1 MNNSVKNKIAMTT
14 ACVLLGVIV
23 TIQLKTL
30 DDIDLNVISTQ
41 RSKEIAKEYKKLKS
55 EREKIIKE
63 MNNLEK
69 KVSQYEKVEVE
80 KDPLLENLYKDIE
93 KYKMLSGYKD
103 VKGEGVIIQIDNP
116 QTEMQIGVEKNILI
130 DNYSFLLEIISLLNA
145 VETEAISIND
155 QRYTSFTEIVPA
167 GELLEINGVSFG
179 TPIIIKTIGD
189 PEDIENALRIK
200 GGIIWLMEE
209 GYNLKIKINKEKDII
224 VPKYE
229 RVKNFKYGTPIETN
243 SNNS

>member
-1 MNNSVKNKIAMTT
+1 MKDNIRNKIAMTT
-14 ACVLLGVIV
+14 VCVLLGTIV
-23 TIQLKTL
+23 TIQFKTL
-30 DDIDLNVISTQ
+30 DDIDNNVISTQ
-41 RSKEIAKEYKKLKS
+41 RSREIAIEYKKLKS
-55 EREKIIKE
+55 EREKMIKE
-63 MNNLEK
+63 IKSLEK
-69 KVSQYEKVEVE
+69 KVSQYEQLEVN
-80 KDPLLENLYKDIE
+80 KDPLLENLHKDIE

-116 QTEMQIGVEKNILI
+116 PTDIQIGSYKNVLM

-167 GELLEINGVSFG
+167 GELLEINGISFG
-179 TPIIIKTIGD
+179 TPVIIKTIGD

-209 GYNLKIKINKEKDII
+209 GYDLKIKISREKDII

-229 RVKNFKYGTPIETN
+229 KVKEFKHGTSVQMNDNE
-243 SNNS
+243 

>member
-1 MNNSVKNKIAMTT
+1 MNNSIKNKIAMTT
-14 ACVLLGVIV
+14 VCVLLGVIV
-23 TIQLKTL
+23 TIQFKTL
-30 DDIDLNVISTQ
+30 DDIDTNVISTQ
-41 RSKEIAKEYKKLKS
+41 KSKEIAIEYKKLKT

-63 MNNLEK
+63 MNKLEK
-69 KVSQYEKVEVE
+69 KVSQYEKAEVE

-103 VKGEGVIIQIDNP
+103 VKGEGVVIQIDNP
-116 QTEMQIGVEKNILI
+116 QADVQIGSEKNILI

-145 VETEAISIND
+145 VETEAIAIND

-179 TPIIIKTIGD
+179 VPIVIKTIGD

-209 GYNLKIKINKEKDII
+209 GYNLKIKIDKEKDITI
-224 VPKYE
+224 PKYE
-229 RVKNFKYGTPIETN
+229 RVKEFKYSTPVETN